1 MKRMTL
7 AIATIL
13 LGAVVSSGASAATQL
28 VVGKSEYRNAC
39 AVCHG
44 LDGKASS
51 FIDQLK
57 KAPGNLT
64 MLAKANGGKFP
75 EERVAAMIDGRELV
89 KAHGD
94 RDMPA
99 WGDRYS
105 KDKVRAAEY
114 YCDMPYMDT
123 EAFVQNRINALL
135 AYLKSIQVK

>member
-13 LGAVVSSGASAATQL
+13 LGAVVSSGASAATS
-28 VVGKSEYRNAC
+28 VVSGKSEFRNAC

-51 FIDQLK
+51 LIDQLK
-57 KAPGNLT
+57 KAPGDLT
-64 MLAKANGGKFP
+64 ALAKANAGKFP

-89 KAHGD
+89 KSHGD

-105 KDKVRAAEY
+105 KDSVRAAAY
-114 YCDMPYMDT
+114 YCDMPYADT
-123 EAFVQNRINALL
+123 EAFVQNRINALM
-135 AYLKSIQVK
+135 AYLKTIQAK